1 MFKYRN
7 FLRASSRCGRPCRW
21 VTSSSTDTPRS
32 PPPPTALPVSVDDLL
47 IYSTEIDVFDSTH
60 RRNPRKFVQQH
71 ELKMKKAA
79 EREHAAMLQTDERT
93 NFSMALPHVFGEHV
107 RVQMGDEVMPD
118 EVFTGDLEEESTSPA
133 VYPFGLFR
141 HPSVHQSQKRIEDD
155 GLGRRVRR
163 RRGKAGD
170 HSGAKGDDAES
181 EGGLARDDL
190 FRYGTADPDIPP
202 SKIPCGGCGA
212 HLHCQDAKMPGFTP
226 VEAFAG
232 KGPDEL
238 RLMVC
243 QRCYIM
249 EKYNVALKVN
259 VSPGHYE
266 STIAHIA
273 SKRAIVLLVVDLLDY
288 PGSVWPGIVDLLGV
302 NKKIILVGN
311 KVDMLPQDSENYLV
325 RVERVMKMAFMEKCS
340 RRPEARCDPKVVST
354 CLVSARTGYGIEKLI
369 TLVYRAW
376 SENNRGLPPTDVYLV
391 GTTNVGKSSIF
402 NQLLS
407 SDLCKV
413 KALGRVEKA
422 IMSPIP
428 GTTLNLLKFPVMR
441 PDPSRIYQRMTR
453 IHGDEQVFRK
463 REQERLQMLSQTK
476 DRRHALVSGIVGQT
490 FTPDKLLPLRHVGFD
505 IDGDGAAAPKV
516 TLPMRLNPEHPH
528 FADGRW
534 CYDTPG
540 TICKDQVIN
549 LLTQEEIT
557 KVMPELQIRPRCFG
571 FKNGTSIFLGG
582 LGRLDLLGGPFK
594 FRPMLI
600 VVFCS
605 DDLPIHMVRTTDA
618 DMFYER
624 AMRTGL
630 LGVPCGDASRLEEFP
645 PLEGQTFE
653 VDGVAHFEATS
664 DIVFSSA
671 GWISCVPP
679 MHKICTVKAWTPGG
693 RGIYVRDPPF
703 LPFAHLLRGERIGGT
718 PAYRPN
724 KVFAPN

>member
-1 MFKYRN
+1 MLKYRS
-7 FLRASSRCGRPCRW
+7 FLRTSLSCGRPSRW
-21 VTSSSTDTPRS
+21 TASSTADTSR
-32 PPPPTALPVSVDDLL
+32 PPQPPARLPVRVDDLL
-47 IYSTEIDVFDSTH
+47 IYSTEIDVFDSTLK
-60 RRNPRKFVQQH
+60 RNSRKFTQQYD
-71 ELKMKKAA
+71 LKMKNAA
-79 EREHAAMLQTDERT
+79 ERENAARLQTDERT
-93 NFSMALPHVFGEHV
+93 NFSAALPHVFGEHV
-107 RVQMGDEVMPD
+107 RVRRGDEVAPD
-118 EVFTGDLEEESTSPA
+118 EVLAGHLDGESEPASA

-141 HPSVHQSQKRIEDD
+141 DPSAGKNQKRIGDD

-163 RRGKAGD
+163 RRWKAEESRG
-170 HSGAKGDDAES
+170 GDAET
-181 EGGLARDDL
+181 EERLAGDDL
-190 FRYGTADPDIPP
+190 FRYGTADPDMPA
-202 SKIPCGGCGA
+202 SKVPCGGCGA

-232 KGPDEL
+232 KRPDEL
-238 RLMVC
+238 RLTVC

-288 PGSVWPGIVDLLGV
+288 PGSVWPGIVDVLGV

-311 KVDMLPQDSENYLV
+311 KVDMLPQDSDNYLT

-354 CLVSARTGYGIEKLI
+354 CLVSARTGFGVEKLI
-369 TLVYRAW
+369 SLVYRAW
-376 SENNRGLPPTDVYLV
+376 SENNRGVPPTDVYLV

-413 KALGRVEKA
+413 QALGKVEKA

-441 PDPSRIYQRMTR
+441 PDPSRLYQRQTR
-453 IHGDEQVFRK
+453 LRGDEQVFRK
-463 REQERLQMLSQTK
+463 REQERLQMLAKTK
-476 DRRHALVSGIVGQT
+476 DRRHAVLSGIVGQS
-490 FTPDKLLPLRHVGFD
+490 FMPDKLLPLKHVGFD
-505 IDGDGAAAPKV
+505 IDADGASAKAPKV
-516 TLPMRLNPEHPH
+516 TLPMRLNPEHPD

-540 TICKDQVIN
+540 TICQDQVIN
-549 LLTQEEIT
+549 LLTQEEIA

-571 FKNGTSIFLGG
+571 FKNGQSIFLGG
-582 LGRLDLLGGPFK
+582 LGRLDLLSGPFRH
-594 FRPMLI
+594 RPMLI

-605 DDLPIHMVRTTDA
+605 DDLPIHMVRTA
-618 DMFYER
+618 EAEKFYER
-624 AMRTGL
+624 AVRTGL
-630 LGVPCGDASRLEEFP
+630 LGVPCGDASRLDEFP
-645 PLEGQTFE
+645 PLEGQVFE
-653 VDGVAHFEATS
+653 VDGVAHFEASS
-664 DIVFSSA
+664 DIVLSSA

-679 MHKICTVKAWTPGG
+679 MHKICTVRAWTPGG

-724 KVFAPN
+724 KVFAPA

>member
-1 MFKYRN
+1 M
-7 FLRASSRCGRPCRW
+7 
-21 VTSSSTDTPRS
+21 TSSSTDTPRS
-32 PPPPTALPVSVDDLL
+32 PTPTPPSRLPVRVDDLL
-47 IYSTEIDVFDSTH
+47 IYSTEIDVFDPTL
-60 RRNPRKFVQQH
+60 RRNPRKFAQQH

-79 EREHAAMLQTDERT
+79 EKEAAAALRTDERT
-93 NFSMALPHVFGEHV
+93 NFSVALPHVFGEHV
-107 RVQMGDEVMPD
+107 RVRRGDDVLPD
-118 EVFTGDLEEESTSPA
+118 EVLAGDSKEESTTP

-141 HPSVHQSQKRIEDD
+141 DPSMDKSQKRIEDD

-163 RRGKAGD
+163 RRGKAENPTET
-170 HSGAKGDDAES
+170 KVE
-181 EGGLARDDL
+181 ERLARDDL
-190 FRYGTADPDIPP
+190 FRYGTADPDIPS
-202 SKIPCGGCGA
+202 SKVPCGGCGA
-212 HLHCQDAKMPGFTP
+212 HLHCQDTKMPGFTP

-232 KGPDEL
+232 RGPDEL
-238 RLMVC
+238 RLTVC

-302 NKKIILVGN
+302 NKRIILVGN

-325 RVERVMKMAFMEKCS
+325 RVERVMKMAFMDKCS
-340 RRPEARCDPKVVST
+340 RRLEARCDPKVVST

-376 SENNRGLPPTDVYLV
+376 SENNRNLPPTDVYLV

-413 KALGRVEKA
+413 KALGKVEKA

-453 IHGDEQVFRK
+453 LRGDEQVFRK
-463 REQERLQMLSQTK
+463 RESERLHRLAETK
-476 DRRHALVSGIVGQT
+476 DRRHAVVSGIVGQT
-490 FTPDKLLPLRHVGFD
+490 FTPDKLLPLKHVGFD
-505 IDGDGAAAPKV
+505 IDQDGDAAPKV
-516 TLPMRLNPEHPH
+516 NLPMRLNPEHPN

-540 TICKDQVIN
+540 TICQDQVIN
-549 LLTQEEIT
+549 LLTQEEIA
-557 KVMPELQIRPRCFG
+557 KVMPEVQIRPRCFG
-571 FKNGTSIFLGG
+571 FKNGQSIFLGG
-582 LGRLDLLGGPFK
+582 LGRLDLLSGPFK

-605 DDLPIHMVRTTDA
+605 DDLPIHMVRTADA
-618 DMFYER
+618 EKGGNSPDK
-624 AMRTGL
+624 
-630 LGVPCGDASRLEEFP
+630 
-645 PLEGQTFE
+645 
-653 VDGVAHFEATS
+653 
-664 DIVFSSA
+664 FSSFSVL
-671 GWISCVPP
+671 IV
-679 MHKICTVKAWTPGG
+679 
-693 RGIYVRDPPF
+693 
-703 LPFAHLLRGERIGGT
+703 
-718 PAYRPN
+718 
-724 KVFAPN
+724 